1 MDNNTMAKIILTQV
15 KSIIGR
21 PEDQKRTIRALGFT
35 KMNQIKEHEATP
47 QVLGMVKKVAHLL
60 KVKNA

>member
-1 MDNNTMAKIILTQV
+1 MAKIIITQV

-35 KMNQIKEHEATP
+35 KMNQVKEHEATP
-47 QVLGMVKKVAHLL
+47 QLLGMVKKVAHLL
-60 KVKNA
+60 KVKTA

>member
-1 MDNNTMAKIILTQV
+1 MGKITITQV
-15 KSIIGR
+15 KRIIGR

-35 KMNQIKEHEATP
+35 KMNQVKELEGTP

>member
-1 MDNNTMAKIILTQV
+1 MENNTMAKIILTQV